1 MVLILI
7 HYLKTIITITYFAAI
22 ASTYVFVVINEIFVG
37 INIINAHSE
46 VSTLVSIF
54 FAHHKYL

>member
-7 HYLKTIITITYFAAI
+7 HLKTIITITYFAAI
-22 ASTYVFVVINEIFVG
+22 ASTFVFVVINEIFVG

>member
-7 HYLKTIITITYFAAI
+7 HYLKTITITYFAAI